1 MTKIFNLNNW
11 MLPNEALNWI
21 FDNLQ
26 DGSNILELGSGFGT
40 EILSKKY
47 KMTSIEQDEEWLYK
61 FDTNYIYAPIENGFY
76 KIENLS
82 NLPKYYDLLIIDGP
96 TKSSGGRMGF
106 IQHLDLFFL
115 DCPILIDDAHR
126 EEEMEILIKLSNL
139 LKRNYSIFECVN
151 KKFGIIEK

>member
-1 MTKIFNLNNW
+1 MNIFDKNNW
-11 MLPNEALNWI
+11 MLPEPAFEWI
-21 FDNLQ
+21 YKNL
-26 DGSNILELGSGFGT
+26 DTGSCILELGSGFGT

-47 KMTSIEQDEEWLYK
+47 KMTSIEQDEDWLYK
-61 FDTNYIYAPIENGFY
+61 FETNYIYAPVEDGFY

-106 IQHLDLFFL
+106 IEHLDLFFL
-115 DCPILIDDAHR
+115 DCPILIDDVHR

-139 LKRNYSIFECVN
+139 LKRNYKIFECVN